1 MSRRAWWLFLAL
13 GVVWG
18 IPYLLIRIAVADMP
32 PVFVAFART
41 LVGALLLLPLAIS
54 RGALMPALR
63 RWKPLLVF
71 TFVEISASW
80 WLLGYAETRINSSTA
95 GLLIATVPVITV
107 ALLAFSGRERLD
119 ARRALGLALGLGG
132 VAALVGLDIDLSNG
146 VAVCAALLTAL
157 GYAIGPIVISR
168 HLSDVPPIGVIAA
181 SLALATVMYLPFV
194 APAWPSEFTPEAT
207 GAVLTLGVVCTAL
220 AFVLFFALI
229 AEAGP
234 ARATVITYI
243 NPVVAL
249 VLGVLLLDEPLT
261 AGMAVGFALVL
272 LGSFFAT
279 ARQADSAA
287 HAHPGARQAER
298 PETAPPG

>member
-13 GVVWG
+13 GLIWG

-41 LVGALLLLPLAIS
+41 LVGALLLLPLAAS
-54 RGALMPALR
+54 RGALLPVLR
-63 RWKPLLVF
+63 RWKPLLLF
-71 TFVEISASW
+71 TLVEISLSW

-95 GLLIATVPVITV
+95 GLLIATVPVL
-107 ALLAFSGRERLD
+107 AASLLALSGHERLD
-119 ARRALGLALGLGG
+119 ARRALGLAIGLAG
-132 VAALVGLDIDLSNG
+132 VVALVGLDIDLSNG
-146 VAVCAALLTAL
+146 LAVGAALVTAL

-168 HLSDVPPIGVIAA
+168 HLADLPPLGVIAA
-181 SLALATVMYLPFV
+181 SLALATLLYLPFV
-194 APAWPSEFTPEAT
+194 APAWPTRFTLDASLS
-207 GAVLTLGVVCTAL
+207 VLVLGVVCTAI

-243 NPVVAL
+243 NPLVAL

-261 AGMAVGFALVL
+261 SGMVIGFALVL
-272 LGSFFAT
+272 LGSFFSTSRAKPAPD
-279 ARQADSAA
+279 AR
-287 HAHPGARQAER
+287 
-298 PETAPPG
+298 APASSVGTQSP